1 MTSDIDYA
9 EPLKRVLFSSNK
21 KEEINRTIGVTPTQK
36 CFDVKAYLRV
46 SMATKAGIYKELNTL
61 KVMLHETIRNGDFKR
76 NTALQPWNNV
86 ATIRFNVA
94 TMLLPFVALKIVIAN
109 RPLLQH
115 LYGLCCLNQH
125 SVC

>member
-76 NTALQPWNNV
+76 NTALQSWNNV

-94 TMLLPFVALKIVIAN
+94 TMLLRCVALKIVIAN
-109 RPLLQH
+109 RPM
-115 LYGLCCLNQH
+115 
-125 SVC
+125 

>member
-21 KEEINRTIGVTPTQK
+21 KEEINRTEGVTPTQK

-46 SMATKAGIYKELNTL
+46 SMATKAGIHMKL
-61 KVMLHETIRNGDFKR
+61 KTVKQYWFKVIFRR
-76 NTALQPWNNV
+76 NTALQCWNNV

-94 TMLLPFVALKIVIAN
+94 TMLLRCVALKIVIAN
-109 RPLLQH
+109 RP
-115 LYGLCCLNQH
+115 
-125 SVC
+125 V